1 VLERSVLLHAPPVEV
16 PVAAAPSL
24 ALYFDQRAARDAA
37 SMEQALLAVARA
49 LANVPGSKSLVIV
62 GHGFGRAGLAGFGTL
77 SAPVVL
83 EAAYDEAAR
92 LLMAGRTT
100 VFCLDT
106 TRAAS
111 HALEVGLQRVAADTG
126 GFFARTQDFPV
137 AALRRLGDALSG
149 RYEVVIE
156 KPALPP
162 GVHRITVELI
172 GRKGLVLARRSYV
185 G

>member
-1 VLERSVLLHAPPVEV
+1 
-16 PVAAAPSL
+16 
-24 ALYFDQRAARDAA
+24 
-37 SMEQALLAVARA
+37 
-49 LANVPGSKSLVIV
+49 
-62 GHGFGRAGLAGFGTL
+62 
-77 SAPVVL
+77 
-83 EAAYDEAAR
+83 
-92 LLMAGRTT
+92 
-100 VFCLDT
+100 
-106 TRAAS
+106 
-111 HALEVGLQRVAADTG
+111 VAADTG